1 MSTHQAI
8 RIGVIGAGA
17 NTRAKHIPGFQA
29 IPGVSVVAVCNRS
42 RESSAAVAKEFSIPK
57 VTDNWH
63 EIVESP
69 DIDAICIGTWP
80 NQHGKMATA
89 ALRAGKHVLTEAR
102 MARNL
107 AEAEMMHGEALSRPN
122 LVAQI
127 VPAPMSL
134 AFDATVIDLL
144 QGGTLGS
151 VREVVLTATNDTL
164 ADSTLPLTWR
174 QDFSL
179 SGKNTLMM
187 GIYYEMAMR
196 WLERGVSSVMA
207 DAAIFTKERKDREG
221 VPQQTTVPESV
232 TVLGTYAASSGPLFG
247 ESARLV
253 AHFSG
258 VERSGPRAEIRL
270 NGSKAGLRLDLV
282 KNELWL
288 TQGREP
294 EKLVQIAPEKRGAW
308 RVEADFIDS
317 IREGMPVRLTDF
329 ATGVEYMRFTEAVW
343 QSWNSNGQRV
353 AL

>member
-1 MSTHQAI
+1 MKNPQPI
-8 RIGVIGAGA
+8 RIGIIGAGA

-29 IPGVSVVAVCNRS
+29 IPGVSVVAVCNRT
-42 RESSAAVAKEFSIPK
+42 RESGAAVAKEFGIPI
-57 VTDNWH
+57 VTEEWR
-63 EIVESP
+63 EIIESP

-80 NQHGKMATA
+80 NLHGKLATA

-107 AEAEMMHGEALSRPN
+107 AEAEMMHGEALARPK

-144 QGGTLGS
+144 QSGALGTL
-151 VREVVLTATNDTL
+151 REVLLTATNDVL

-187 GIYYEMAMR
+187 GIYYEMVMR
-196 WLERGVSSVMA
+196 WLNRGVSSVMA
-207 DAAIFTKERKDREG
+207 DAAIFTRERKDREG
-221 VPQQTTVPESV
+221 VPQQTTVPESI
-232 TVLGTYAASSGPLFG
+232 TILGSYGALSVPALGDG
-247 ESARLV
+247 ARFV

-258 VERSGPRAEIRL
+258 VERSGPRSEIRL
-270 NGSKAGLRLDLV
+270 NGSKAGLRLDLG

-288 TQGREP
+288 AHEREA
-294 EKLVQIAPEKRGAW
+294 EKLVQITPEKRGSW

-317 IREGMPVRLTDF
+317 IREGKPVRLTDF
-329 ATGVEYMRFTEAVW
+329 STGVEYMRFTEAVW
-343 QSWNSNGQRV
+343 QSWNSGGQRIT
-353 AL
+353 L